1 MRPECPR
8 GEEPTRAHFF
18 EAAASESVPL
28 VIYCRLCGEV
38 RPVSDTPA
46 PDPIPL
52 DDLPYSAWRPRADL
66 ERRG

>member
-1 MRPECPR
+1 MTPQCPN
-8 GEEPTRAHFF
+8 GDEPARAHIF
-18 EAAASESVPL
+18 EAAASEKVDL

-38 RPVSDTPA
+38 RPVSATPA

-52 DDLPYSAWRPRADL
+52 DDLPYSSWSPKI